1 MSTNLNLVPGD
12 APHLLYCLDVDEW
25 SAICVDVDEH
35 DPGDCQSVFDGF
47 AEQYCIV

>member
-1 MSTNLNLVPGD
+1 M
-12 APHLLYCLDVDEW
+12 LLIYCDVKMQMNDLQY
-25 SAICVDVDEH
+25 VYVDEH